1 MKRYMNM
8 ALLYAVLAMVGG
20 VFYREF
26 TKFNGFTAKTTLGVV
41 HLLMPGKPE
50 EDTVREREYT
60 VTRDTI
66 TVGVESSGLV
76 DTGPNAHSF
85 EAGTVV
91 EELLVK
97 VGSEVKKG
105 DPLASI
111 STENLKEL
119 IGTAQ
124 DELSDA
130 RAALLQ
136 ASSAKDVLIAQNKKD
151 KQDGLDRVQQ
161 EYASQTE
168 LLTSE
173 KKRLEAS
180 ISQQEAILVQ
190 LQQQIADGSAQVG
203 DLEKKVERLKTKI
216 NQNILE
222 IGRLNEELLN
232 VDDGSEKRKALNNQ
246 IANLQYDIQKLNG
259 QLSERVSLA
268 ANNTAQI
275 QSLEAEIQLAREEIA
290 QLEQQGGEDA
300 EQQIQKL
307 QQKIADKQ
315 KQIRRLSY
323 TDEINALDSQIAGK
337 ESQLRKAQKELN
349 FLSDDSEERNAIQLK
364 ITKLQNENTE
374 MQQEIDAYMADPA
387 FAQLERLKEE
397 RQTCE
402 DSLKSNYEG
411 LSLKLEEME
420 RAEKQF
426 QQALENQNGD
436 NTFLDYK
443 TSEELKSIN
452 ENIAKASRNVQT
464 AQEKVARLQAFS
476 QNPTI
481 YAQLDGVVTTLNY
494 KVGDTVVD
502 GKPLCIVGEL
512 DEITMTVP
520 VSASDIGSVSVGQK
534 VNLYVDAY
542 AEQKFI
548 GTVKERLLV
557 ANDNGEY
564 PVIISID
571 PSEQVLLP
579 GMKAY
584 ATIILKEKTDVLTL
598 SNKAITLENG
608 QQYVLVRD
616 ENGELVRKQIVT
628 GFSDGRVSEI
638 LDGLSEQDVVIV
650 QE

>member
-1 MKRYMNM
+1 MSVNIRKHKKKV
-8 ALLYAVLAMVGG
+8 AAVLV
-20 VFYREF
+20 
-26 TKFNGFTAKTTLGVV
+26 LGVAAAISIP
-41 HLLMPGKPE
+41 LLMSGKPE

-60 VTRDTI
+60 VTRETI

-173 KKRLEAS
+173 KKQLEAS

-259 QLSERVSLA
+259 QLSEKVSLA

-290 QLEQQGGEDA
+290 QLEQKGGEDA
-300 EQQIQKL
+300 EQQIQNL

-315 KQIRRLSY
+315 RQIRKLSY
-323 TDEINALDSQIAGK
+323 TDEINALNSQIAGK
-337 ESQLRKAQKELN
+337 EAQLRSAQKELN
-349 FLSDDSEERNAIQLK
+349 FLSDGSEERNAIQLK

-374 MQQEIDAYMADPA
+374 MQQEIDTYMADPA

-402 DSLKSNYEG
+402 DSLKSNYEA

-452 ENIAKASRNVQT
+452 ENIAKVSQNVQT
-464 AQEKVARLQAFS
+464 AQEKVARLQALS
-476 QNPTI
+476 KNPTI
-481 YAQLDGVVTTLNY
+481 YAQLDGIVTTLNY

-564 PVIISID
+564 PVTISID

>member
-1 MKRYMNM
+1 MNIRKHKKKL
-8 ALLYAVLAMVGG
+8 AAVLV
-20 VFYREF
+20 
-26 TKFNGFTAKTTLGVV
+26 LGVAAAISIP
-41 HLLMPGKPE
+41 LLMPQKPA

-60 VTRDTI
+60 AVRDTI

-76 DTGPNAHSF
+76 DTGPNAHTF
-85 EAGTVV
+85 ESGTVV
-91 EELLVK
+91 EDLLVK

-124 DELSDA
+124 EELSNA
-130 RAALLQ
+130 KAALLQ
-136 ASSAKDVLIAQNKKD
+136 ASSSKDVLIAQNNKD
-151 KQDGLDRVQQ
+151 KQDGLDGVQQ
-161 EYASQTE
+161 EYANQIE

-173 KKRLEAS
+173 KTRIESS
-180 ISQQEAILVQ
+180 IAQQETMLAQ
-190 LQQQIADGSAQVG
+190 LQQQITDGSAQVG
-203 DLEKKVERLKTKI
+203 DLEEKVERLKRKI

-222 IGRLNEELLN
+222 IGHLNEELLK
-232 VDDGSEKRKALNNQ
+232 VDDGSDERNTLNNR

-259 QLSERVSLA
+259 QLSEKASLA
-268 ANNTAQI
+268 ANNASQI
-275 QSLEAEIQLAREEIA
+275 QSLGAEIQNLKEQLAGLDTSAPEN
-290 QLEQQGGEDA
+290 EQKIQA
-300 EQQIQKL
+300 LQQQIADN
-307 QQKIADKQ
+307 QQKIRQ
-315 KQIRRLSY
+315 LSY
-323 TDEINALDSQIAGK
+323 TDEIDALNSQIAGK
-337 ESQLRKAQKELN
+337 ESQLRNAQRELN
-349 FLSDDSEERNAIQLK
+349 FLSDGSEERNAIQLE
-364 ITKLQNENTE
+364 ITKLQNENTA
-374 MQQEIDAYMADPA
+374 MQQEIDAYMEDPA
-387 FAQLERLKEE
+387 FAELERLKGEQ
-397 RQTCE
+397 QTCE
-402 DSLKSNYEG
+402 DSLKSDYEA

-420 RAEKQF
+420 RAEKLF

-436 NTFLDYK
+436 NAFLDYK
-443 TSEELKSIN
+443 TSEELKAIN
-452 ENIAKASRNVQT
+452 ENIAKASRNVQA
-464 AQEKVARLQAFS
+464 AQEKVSRLQALS

-481 YAQLDGVVTTLNY
+481 YAQLDGIVTTLNY

-534 VNLYVDAY
+534 VNIYVDAY
-542 AEQKFI
+542 AEQKFT

-564 PVIISID
+564 PVTISVD
-571 PSEQVLLP
+571 PGEQMLLP

-638 LDGLSEQDVVIV
+638 LDGLSENEVVIV

>member
-1 MKRYMNM
+1 MSVNIRKHKKKL
-8 ALLYAVLAMVGG
+8 AAVLI
-20 VFYREF
+20 
-26 TKFNGFTAKTTLGVV
+26 LGVAAAISIP
-41 HLLMPGKPE
+41 LLMPGKPE

-60 VTRDTI
+60 VTRETI

-97 VGSEVKKG
+97 VGSEVKKS

-173 KKRLEAS
+173 KKQLEAS

-222 IGRLNEELLN
+222 IGRLNEELLK

-259 QLSERVSLA
+259 QLSEKVSLA

-290 QLEQQGGEDA
+290 QLKQQGGEDA
-300 EQQIQKL
+300 EQQIQNL

-315 KQIRRLSY
+315 RQIRKLSY
-323 TDEINALDSQIAGK
+323 TDEINALNSQIAGK
-337 ESQLRKAQKELN
+337 EAQLRSAQKELN
-349 FLSDDSEERNAIQLK
+349 FLSDGSEARNAIQLK

-374 MQQEIDAYMADPA
+374 MQQEIDTYMADPA

-402 DSLKSNYEG
+402 DSLKSNYEA

-452 ENIAKASRNVQT
+452 ENIAKASQNVQT
-464 AQEKVARLQAFS
+464 AQEKVARLQALS
-476 QNPTI
+476 KNPTI
-481 YAQLDGVVTTLNY
+481 YAQLDGIVTTLNY

-520 VSASDIGSVSVGQK
+520 ISASDIGSVSVGQK

-542 AEQKFI
+542 AEQRFT

-564 PVIISID
+564 PVTISID

-638 LDGLSEQDVVIV
+638 LDGLSENQVVIV

>member
-1 MKRYMNM
+1 MNIRKYKKKL
-8 ALLYAVLAMVGG
+8 AAVLG
-20 VFYREF
+20 
-26 TKFNGFTAKTTLGVV
+26 LGVAAAISIP
-41 HLLMPGKPE
+41 LLMPQKPA

-60 VTRDTI
+60 AVRDTI

-76 DTGPNAHSF
+76 DTGPNAHTF

-91 EELLVK
+91 EDLLVK

-119 IGTAQ
+119 IGLAQ
-124 DELSDA
+124 DELSNA
-130 RAALLQ
+130 KAALLQ
-136 ASSAKDVLIAQNKKD
+136 ASSSKDELIAQNNKD
-151 KQDGLDRVQQ
+151 KQDGLDGVQQ
-161 EYASQTE
+161 EYANQIE

-173 KKRLEAS
+173 KTRIESS
-180 ISQQEAILVQ
+180 IAQQEAMLAQ

-203 DLEKKVERLKTKI
+203 DLEEKALRLQIKI

-222 IGRLNEELLN
+222 IGRLNEELLK
-232 VDDGSEKRKALNNQ
+232 VDDGSDERNILNNQ

-259 QLSERVSLA
+259 QLSEKAALA
-268 ANNTAQI
+268 ASNASQI
-275 QSLEAEIQLAREEIA
+275 QSLEAEIQNLKEQLAGLGTSDPENVQEI
-290 QLEQQGGEDA
+290 QELQ
-300 EQQIQKL
+300 QQIT
-307 QQKIADKQ
+307 DKQ
-315 KQIRRLSY
+315 KLIRQLAY
-323 TDEINALDSQIAGK
+323 TDEIDTLNSQIAGK
-337 ESQLRKAQKELN
+337 ESQLRNAQRELN
-349 FLSDDSEERNAIQLK
+349 FLSDGSEERNAIQLE
-364 ITKLQNENTE
+364 ITKLQNENTA

-387 FAQLERLKEE
+387 FAELERLKGEQ
-397 RQTCE
+397 QTCE
-402 DSLKSNYEG
+402 DSLKSDYEA

-420 RAEKQF
+420 RAEKLF
-426 QQALENQNGD
+426 QQALEDQNGD
-436 NTFLDYK
+436 NAFSDYK
-443 TSEELKSIN
+443 TSEELKAIN
-452 ENIAKASRNVQT
+452 ENIAKASRNVQA
-464 AQEKVARLQAFS
+464 AQEKVSRLQALS

-481 YAQLDGVVTTLNY
+481 YAQLDGIVTTLNY

-512 DEITMTVP
+512 NEITMTVP
-520 VSASDIGSVSVGQK
+520 VSAADIGSVSVGQK
-534 VNLYVDAY
+534 VNIYVDAY
-542 AEQKFI
+542 AEQKFT

-564 PVIISID
+564 PVTISVD
-571 PSEQVLLP
+571 PGEQMLLP

-638 LDGLSEQDVVIV
+638 LDGLSENEVVIV

>member
-1 MKRYMNM
+1 MSVNIRKHKKKV
-8 ALLYAVLAMVGG
+8 AAVLV
-20 VFYREF
+20 
-26 TKFNGFTAKTTLGVV
+26 LGVAV
-41 HLLMPGKPE
+41 AISIPLLMSGKPE

-60 VTRDTI
+60 VTRETI

-173 KKRLEAS
+173 KKQLEAS

-222 IGRLNEELLN
+222 IGRLNEELLK

-259 QLSERVSLA
+259 QLSEKVSLA

-290 QLEQQGGEDA
+290 QLEQKGGEDA
-300 EQQIQKL
+300 EQQIQNL

-315 KQIRRLSY
+315 RQIRKLSY
-323 TDEINALDSQIAGK
+323 TDEINALNSQIAGK
-337 ESQLRKAQKELN
+337 EAQLRKAQKELN
-349 FLSDDSEERNAIQLK
+349 FLSDGSEERNAIQLK

-374 MQQEIDAYMADPA
+374 MQQEIDTYMADPA

-464 AQEKVARLQAFS
+464 AQEKVARLQALS

-481 YAQLDGVVTTLNY
+481 YAQLDGIVTTLNY

-542 AEQKFI
+542 AEQRFT

-564 PVIISID
+564 PVTISID

-638 LDGLSEQDVVIV
+638 LDGLSENQVVIV

>member
-1 MKRYMNM
+1 MNIRKHKKKL
-8 ALLYAVLAMVGG
+8 AAVLG
-20 VFYREF
+20 
-26 TKFNGFTAKTTLGVV
+26 LGVAAAISIP
-41 HLLMPGKPE
+41 LLMPQKPAE
-50 EDTVREREYT
+50 EIVREREYT
-60 VTRDTI
+60 AVRDTI

-76 DTGPNAHSF
+76 DTGPNAHTF
-85 EAGTVV
+85 ESGTVV
-91 EELLVK
+91 EDLLVK

-119 IGTAQ
+119 IGLAQ
-124 DELSDA
+124 DELSNA
-130 RAALLQ
+130 KAALLQ
-136 ASSAKDVLIAQNKKD
+136 ASSSKDILIAQNNKD
-151 KQDGLDRVQQ
+151 KQDGLDGVQQ
-161 EYASQTE
+161 EYSNQIE

-173 KKRLEAS
+173 KTRIESS
-180 ISQQEAILVQ
+180 IAQQEAMLAQ

-203 DLEKKVERLKTKI
+203 DLEEKVEQLKRKI

-222 IGRLNEELLN
+222 IGRLNEELLK
-232 VDDGSEKRKALNNQ
+232 VDDGSDERN
-246 IANLQYDIQKLNG
+246 YLNG
-259 QLSERVSLA
+259 RILQTQYEL
-268 ANNTAQI
+268 
-275 QSLEAEIQLAREEIA
+275 
-290 QLEQQGGEDA
+290 
-300 EQQIQKL
+300 QKL
-307 QQKIADKQ
+307 QTELEQAE
-315 KQIRRLSY
+315 
-323 TDEINALDSQIAGK
+323 TDEERSALETQIAKK
-337 ESQLRKAQKELN
+337 ETQLLNLQKDLA
-349 FLSDDSEERNAIQLK
+349 SVSSGSSEMNSIRLK
-364 ITKLQNENTE
+364 ITKLQNENTA

-387 FAQLERLKEE
+387 FAELERLKGEQ
-397 RQTCE
+397 QTCE
-402 DSLKSNYEG
+402 DSLKSDYEA

-420 RAEKQF
+420 RTEKLF

-436 NTFLDYK
+436 NAFLDYK
-443 TSEELKSIN
+443 TSEELKAIN
-452 ENIAKASRNVQT
+452 ETIAKASRNVQS
-464 AQEKVARLQAFS
+464 AQENVERLQALS

-481 YAQLDGVVTTLNY
+481 YAQLDGIVTTLNY

-512 DEITMTVP
+512 NEITMTVP
-520 VSASDIGSVSVGQK
+520 VSAADIGSVSVGQK
-534 VNLYVDAY
+534 VNIYVDAY
-542 AEQKFI
+542 AEQKFT

-564 PVIISID
+564 PVTISVD
-571 PSEQVLLP
+571 PGEQMLLP

-638 LDGLSEQDVVIV
+638 LDGLSENEVVIV

>member
-1 MKRYMNM
+1 MKVNIRKHKKKLVV
-8 ALLYAVLAMVGG
+8 LLVLSA
-20 VFYREF
+20 
-26 TKFNGFTAKTTLGVV
+26 AAAISIS
-41 HLLMPGKPE
+41 LLMPEKPAE
-50 EDTVREREYT
+50 ETVREREYT
-60 VTRDTI
+60 AVRDTI
-66 TVGVESSGLV
+66 TVGVESSGFV
-76 DTGPNAHSF
+76 DTGPNVHTF

-91 EELLVK
+91 QNLLVK

-124 DELSDA
+124 NELSDA

-136 ASSAKDVLIAQNKKD
+136 ASSAKDVLIAQNNKE
-151 KQDGLDRVQQ
+151 KQDGLDGVQQ
-161 EYASQTE
+161 EYANQIE
-168 LLTSE
+168 LLTGE
-173 KKRLEAS
+173 KTRTEAS
-180 ISQQEAILVQ
+180 ITEQEAMLTQ
-190 LQQQIADGSAQVG
+190 LQQQITEDSAQVG
-203 DLEKKVERLKTKI
+203 DLEERTERLKTKM
-216 NQNILE
+216 NENILE
-222 IGRLNEELLN
+222 IGRLNEELLK
-232 VDDGSEKRKALNNQ
+232 VDDGSDERN
-246 IANLQYDIQKLNG
+246 DLNG
-259 QLSERVSLA
+259 HILQTQYEL
-268 ANNTAQI
+268 
-275 QSLEAEIQLAREEIA
+275 
-290 QLEQQGGEDA
+290 
-300 EQQIQKL
+300 QKL
-307 QQKIADKQ
+307 QTELERGQ
-315 KQIRRLSY
+315 
-323 TDEINALDSQIAGK
+323 TDEERDIIQTQIAEK
-337 ESQLRKAQKELN
+337 EAQLLKLQKDLAN
-349 FLSDDSEERNAIQLK
+349 VSSGSSEMNSIRLK
-364 ITKLQNENTE
+364 ITKLQNANTA

-402 DSLKSNYEG
+402 DSIESNYEA
-411 LSLKLEEME
+411 LSLKLEEIE
-420 RAEKQF
+420 RVEKQF
-426 QQALENQNGD
+426 QQELENQNDD
-436 NTFLDYK
+436 NAFADYK
-443 TSEELKSIN
+443 ASEELKSIN
-452 ENIAKASRNVQT
+452 ANIAKASRNVQT
-464 AQEKVARLQAFS
+464 AQEKVTRLQALS

-481 YAQLDGVVTTLNY
+481 YAQLDGIVTTLNY

-534 VNLYVDAY
+534 VNIYVDAY
-542 AEQKFI
+542 AEQKFT

-564 PVIISID
+564 PVTISIA
-571 PSEQVLLP
+571 PSEQMLLH

-584 ATIILKEKTDVLTL
+584 AIIILKEKADVLTL

-638 LDGLSEQDVVIV
+638 LDGLLENEVVIV

>member
-1 MKRYMNM
+1 MKANIGKHKKKL
-8 ALLYAVLAMVGG
+8 ATVLVLAV
-20 VFYREF
+20 
-26 TKFNGFTAKTTLGVV
+26 AAAISIP
-41 HLLMPGKPE
+41 LLMPATPA

-91 EELLVK
+91 EDLLVK

-111 STENLKEL
+111 STENLQEL

-130 RAALLQ
+130 KAALLQ
-136 ASSAKDVLIAQNKKD
+136 ASSAKDVLIAQNNKD
-151 KQDGLDRVQQ
+151 KQDGLDGVQQ
-161 EYASQTE
+161 EYANQIE

-173 KKRLEAS
+173 KKRMEAAIAELEGAL
-180 ISQQEAILVQ
+180 AW
-190 LQQQIADGSAQVG
+190 LQQQIADQSVQVG
-203 DLEKKVERLKTKI
+203 NLEETVGRLKAHI

-222 IGRLNEELLN
+222 IGRLNEELLK
-232 VDDGSEKRKALNNQ
+232 VDDGSDERNSLNNQ

-259 QLSERVSLA
+259 QLSEKASLA
-268 ANNTAQI
+268 ANNASQI
-275 QSLEAEIQLAREEIA
+275 QAMEAEIQSFNEQIAGLDTSDPDYNQKIQTLREQIA
-290 QLEQQGGEDA
+290 VN
-300 EQQIQKL
+300 
-307 QQKIADKQ
+307 QQKIRQ
-315 KQIRRLSY
+315 LSY
-323 TDEINALDSQIAGK
+323 TDEIDALNSQIAGK
-337 ESQLRKAQKELN
+337 ESQLRKAQEKLN
-349 FLSDDSEERNAIQLK
+349 FLSDGSEERNAIQLQ
-364 ITKLQNENTE
+364 ITKLQNENTA
-374 MQQEIDAYMADPA
+374 MQQEIDAYMEDPA
-387 FAQLERLKEE
+387 FAELERLKGEQ
-397 RQTCE
+397 QTCE
-402 DSLKSNYEG
+402 DSLKSDYEA

-420 RAEKQF
+420 RAEKLF

-436 NTFLDYK
+436 NAFLDYK
-443 TSEELKSIN
+443 TSEELKAIN
-452 ENIAKASRNVQT
+452 ENIAKASRNVQA
-464 AQEKVARLQAFS
+464 AQEKVSRLQALS

-481 YAQLDGVVTTLNY
+481 YAQMDGIVTTLNY

-542 AEQKFI
+542 AEQKFT

-564 PVIISID
+564 PVTITID
-571 PSEQVLLP
+571 PGEQMLLP

-598 SNKAITLENG
+598 SNKAITMENG

-628 GFSDGRVSEI
+628 GFSDGRASEI
-638 LDGLSEQDVVIV
+638 LDGLSENEVVIV

>member
-1 MKRYMNM
+1 MSVNIRKHKKKL
-8 ALLYAVLAMVGG
+8 AAVLI
-20 VFYREF
+20 
-26 TKFNGFTAKTTLGVV
+26 LGVAAAISIP
-41 HLLMPGKPE
+41 LLMPGKPE

-85 EAGTVV
+85 ETGTVV
-91 EELLVK
+91 KELLVK

-161 EYASQTE
+161 EYVSQTE

-173 KKRLEAS
+173 KKLEAS

-222 IGRLNEELLN
+222 IGRLNEELLK

-259 QLSERVSLA
+259 QLSEKVSLA

-275 QSLEAEIQLAREEIA
+275 QSLEAEIQLDREEIA
-290 QLEQQGGEDA
+290 QLEQKGGEDA
-300 EQQIQKL
+300 EQQIQNL

-315 KQIRRLSY
+315 RQIRKLSY
-323 TDEINALDSQIAGK
+323 TDEINALNSQIAGK

-349 FLSDDSEERNAIQLK
+349 FLSDGSEERNAIQLK

-374 MQQEIDAYMADPA
+374 MQQKIDTYMADPA

-420 RAEKQF
+420 RTVKQF

-464 AQEKVARLQAFS
+464 AQEKVARLQALS

-481 YAQLDGVVTTLNY
+481 YAQLDGIVTTLNY

-564 PVIISID
+564 PATISID

>member
-1 MKRYMNM
+1 MSVNIRKHKKKL
-8 ALLYAVLAMVGG
+8 AAVLI
-20 VFYREF
+20 
-26 TKFNGFTAKTTLGVV
+26 LGVAAAISIP
-41 HLLMPGKPE
+41 LLMPGKPE

-85 EAGTVV
+85 ETGTVV
-91 EELLVK
+91 KELLVK

-161 EYASQTE
+161 EYVSQTE

-173 KKRLEAS
+173 KKLEAS

-222 IGRLNEELLN
+222 IGRLNEELLK

-259 QLSERVSLA
+259 QLSEKVSLA

-275 QSLEAEIQLAREEIA
+275 QSLEAEIQLDREEIA
-290 QLEQQGGEDA
+290 QLEQKGGEDA
-300 EQQIQKL
+300 EQQIQNL

-315 KQIRRLSY
+315 RQIRKLSY
-323 TDEINALDSQIAGK
+323 TDEINALNSQIAGK

-349 FLSDDSEERNAIQLK
+349 FLSDGSEERNAIQLK

-374 MQQEIDAYMADPA
+374 MQQKIDTYMADPA

-420 RAEKQF
+420 RTEKQF

-464 AQEKVARLQAFS
+464 AQEKVARLQALS

-481 YAQLDGVVTTLNY
+481 YAQLDGIVTTLNY

-564 PVIISID
+564 PVTISID

>member
-1 MKRYMNM
+1 MSVNIRKHKKKV
-8 ALLYAVLAMVGG
+8 AAVLV
-20 VFYREF
+20 
-26 TKFNGFTAKTTLGVV
+26 LGVAV
-41 HLLMPGKPE
+41 AISIPLLMSGKPE

-60 VTRDTI
+60 VTPETI

-173 KKRLEAS
+173 KKQLEAS

-222 IGRLNEELLN
+222 IGRLNEELLK

-259 QLSERVSLA
+259 QLSEKVSLA

-290 QLEQQGGEDA
+290 QLEQKGGEDA
-300 EQQIQKL
+300 EQQIQNL

-315 KQIRRLSY
+315 RQIRKLSY
-323 TDEINALDSQIAGK
+323 TDEINALNSQIAGK
-337 ESQLRKAQKELN
+337 EAQLRSAQKELN
-349 FLSDDSEERNAIQLK
+349 FLSDGSEERNAIQLK

-374 MQQEIDAYMADPA
+374 MQQEIDTYMADPA

-402 DSLKSNYEG
+402 DSLKSNYEA

-452 ENIAKASRNVQT
+452 ENIAKASQNVQT
-464 AQEKVARLQAFS
+464 AQEKVARLQALS
-476 QNPTI
+476 KNPTI
-481 YAQLDGVVTTLNY
+481 YAQLDGIVTTLNY

-520 VSASDIGSVSVGQK
+520 ISASDIGSVSVGQK

-542 AEQKFI
+542 AEQRFT

-564 PVIISID
+564 PVTISID

-638 LDGLSEQDVVIV
+638 LDGLSENQVVIV

>member
-1 MKRYMNM
+1 MSVNIRKHKKKL
-8 ALLYAVLAMVGG
+8 ATVLI
-20 VFYREF
+20 
-26 TKFNGFTAKTTLGVV
+26 LGVAAAISIP
-41 HLLMPGKPE
+41 LLMPGKPE

-161 EYASQTE
+161 EYASRTE

-222 IGRLNEELLN
+222 IGRLNEELLK
-232 VDDGSEKRKALNNQ
+232 VDDGSEERKALNNQ

-259 QLSERVSLA
+259 QLGEKVSLA

-290 QLEQQGGEDA
+290 QLEQKGGEDA
-300 EQQIQKL
+300 EQQIQNL

-315 KQIRRLSY
+315 KQIRKLSY
-323 TDEINALDSQIAGK
+323 TDEINALNSQIAGK

-349 FLSDDSEERNAIQLK
+349 FLSDGSEERNAIQLK

-374 MQQEIDAYMADPA
+374 MQQEIDTYMADPA

-402 DSLKSNYEG
+402 DSLKSNYDG

-464 AQEKVARLQAFS
+464 AQEKVARLQALS

-481 YAQLDGVVTTLNY
+481 YAQLDGIITTLNY

-564 PVIISID
+564 PVTISID

>member
-1 MKRYMNM
+1 MSVNIRKHKKKV
-8 ALLYAVLAMVGG
+8 AAVLV
-20 VFYREF
+20 
-26 TKFNGFTAKTTLGVV
+26 LGVAAAISIP
-41 HLLMPGKPE
+41 LLMSGKPE

-60 VTRDTI
+60 VTRETI

-173 KKRLEAS
+173 KKQLEAS

-232 VDDGSEKRKALNNQ
+232 VDDGSEERKALNNQ
-246 IANLQYDIQKLNG
+246 IASLQYDIQKLNG
-259 QLSERVSLA
+259 QLTEKVSLA

-290 QLEQQGGEDA
+290 QLKQKGGEDA
-300 EQQIQKL
+300 EQQIQNL

-315 KQIRRLSY
+315 RQIRKLSY
-323 TDEINALDSQIAGK
+323 TDEINALNSQIAGK
-337 ESQLRKAQKELN
+337 EAQLRSAQKELN
-349 FLSDDSEERNAIQLK
+349 FLSDGSEARNAIQLK

-374 MQQEIDAYMADPA
+374 MQQEIDTYMADPA

-452 ENIAKASRNVQT
+452 ENIAKASQNVQT
-464 AQEKVARLQAFS
+464 AQEKVARLQALS
-476 QNPTI
+476 KNPTI
-481 YAQLDGVVTTLNY
+481 YAQLDGIVTTLNY

-520 VSASDIGSVSVGQK
+520 ISASDIGSVSVGQK

-542 AEQKFI
+542 AEQRFT

-564 PVIISID
+564 PVTISID

-638 LDGLSEQDVVIV
+638 LDGLSENQVVIV

>member
-1 MKRYMNM
+1 MSVNIRKHKKKL
-8 ALLYAVLAMVGG
+8 AAVLI
-20 VFYREF
+20 
-26 TKFNGFTAKTTLGVV
+26 LGVAAAIGIP
-41 HLLMPGKPE
+41 LLMPGKPE

-60 VTRDTI
+60 VTRETI

-85 EAGTVV
+85 EAGTAV

-97 VGSEVKKG
+97 VGSEVKKS

-173 KKRLEAS
+173 KKQLEAS

-222 IGRLNEELLN
+222 IGRLNEELLK

-259 QLSERVSLA
+259 QLSEKVSLA

-275 QSLEAEIQLAREEIA
+275 QSLEAEIQLAREDIA
-290 QLEQQGGEDA
+290 QLEQKGGEDA
-300 EQQIQKL
+300 EQQIQNL

-315 KQIRRLSY
+315 RQIRKLSY
-323 TDEINALDSQIAGK
+323 TDEINALNSQIAGK
-337 ESQLRKAQKELN
+337 EAQLRSAQKELN
-349 FLSDDSEERNAIQLK
+349 FLSDGSEERNAIQLK

-374 MQQEIDAYMADPA
+374 MQQEIDTYMADPA

-402 DSLKSNYEG
+402 DSLKSNYEA

-436 NTFLDYK
+436 NTFLNYK

-452 ENIAKASRNVQT
+452 ENIAKASQNVQT
-464 AQEKVARLQAFS
+464 AQEKVARLQALS
-476 QNPTI
+476 KNPTI
-481 YAQLDGVVTTLNY
+481 YAQLDGIVTTLNY

-520 VSASDIGSVSVGQK
+520 ISASDIGSVSVGQK

-542 AEQKFI
+542 AEQRFT

-564 PVIISID
+564 PVTISID

-638 LDGLSEQDVVIV
+638 LDGLSENQVVIV

>member
-1 MKRYMNM
+1 MNIRKHKKKL
-8 ALLYAVLAMVGG
+8 AAVLV
-20 VFYREF
+20 
-26 TKFNGFTAKTTLGVV
+26 LGVAAAISIP
-41 HLLMPGKPE
+41 LLMPQKPA

-60 VTRDTI
+60 ATRDTI

-76 DTGPNAHSF
+76 DTGPNAHTF

-91 EELLVK
+91 EDLLVK

-119 IGTAQ
+119 IGLAQ
-124 DELSDA
+124 DELSNA
-130 RAALLQ
+130 KAALLQ
-136 ASSAKDVLIAQNKKD
+136 ASSSKDVLIAQNNKD
-151 KQDGLDRVQQ
+151 KQDGLDGVQQ
-161 EYASQTE
+161 EYANQIE

-173 KKRLEAS
+173 KTRIEAS
-180 ISQQEAILVQ
+180 IAQQEAMLAQ

-203 DLEKKVERLKTKI
+203 DLEEKVERLKRKI

-222 IGRLNEELLN
+222 IGRLNEELLK
-232 VDDGSEKRKALNNQ
+232 VDDGSDERNILNNQ

-259 QLSERVSLA
+259 QLSEKVSMA
-268 ANNTAQI
+268 ANNAPKI
-275 QSLEAEIQLAREEIA
+275 QSLEAEIQNLNEQLAGLDTSDPEYEQEI
-290 QLEQQGGEDA
+290 QELQ
-300 EQQIQKL
+300 QQIAANHQEI
-307 QQKIADKQ
+307 Q
-315 KQIRRLSY
+315 RLSY
-323 TDEINALDSQIAGK
+323 ANEIKTLNSQITEN
-337 ESQLRKAQKELN
+337 ESQLRKAQEELN
-349 FLSDDSEERNAIQLK
+349 FLSDGSEERNAIQLE
-364 ITKLQNENTE
+364 ITKLQNENTA

-387 FAQLERLKEE
+387 FAELERLKGEQ
-397 RQTCE
+397 QTCE
-402 DSLKSNYEG
+402 DSLKSDYEA

-420 RAEKQF
+420 RAEKLF
-426 QQALENQNGD
+426 QQALEDQNGD
-436 NTFLDYK
+436 NAFSDYK
-443 TSEELKSIN
+443 TSEELKAIN
-452 ENIAKASRNVQT
+452 ENIAKASRNVQA
-464 AQEKVARLQAFS
+464 AQEKVSRLQALS

-481 YAQLDGVVTTLNY
+481 YAQLDGIVTTLNY
-494 KVGDTVVD
+494 KVGDTVAD

-520 VSASDIGSVSVGQK
+520 VSAADIGSVSVGQK
-534 VNLYVDAY
+534 VNIYVDAY
-542 AEQKFI
+542 AEQKFT

-564 PVIISID
+564 PVTISVD
-571 PSEQVLLP
+571 PGEQMLLP

-584 ATIILKEKTDVLTL
+584 ATIILKEKNDVLTL

-616 ENGELVRKQIVT
+616 ENGEFVRKQIVT

-638 LDGLSEQDVVIV
+638 LDGLSENEVVIV

>member
-1 MKRYMNM
+1 MSVNIRKHKKKV
-8 ALLYAVLAMVGG
+8 AAVLV
-20 VFYREF
+20 
-26 TKFNGFTAKTTLGVV
+26 LGVAAAISIP
-41 HLLMPGKPE
+41 LLMSGKPE

-60 VTRDTI
+60 VTRETI

-173 KKRLEAS
+173 KKQLEAS

-222 IGRLNEELLN
+222 IGRLNEKLLK

-259 QLSERVSLA
+259 QLSEKVSLA

-290 QLEQQGGEDA
+290 QLEQKGGEDA
-300 EQQIQKL
+300 EQQIQNL

-315 KQIRRLSY
+315 RQIRKLSY
-323 TDEINALDSQIAGK
+323 TDEINALNSQIAGK
-337 ESQLRKAQKELN
+337 EAQLRSAQKELN
-349 FLSDDSEERNAIQLK
+349 FLSDGSEARNAIQLK

-374 MQQEIDAYMADPA
+374 MQQEIDTYMADPA

-402 DSLKSNYEG
+402 DSLKSNYEA

-452 ENIAKASRNVQT
+452 ENIAKASQNVQT
-464 AQEKVARLQAFS
+464 AQEKVARLQALS
-476 QNPTI
+476 KNPTI
-481 YAQLDGVVTTLNY
+481 YAQLDGIVTTLNY

-520 VSASDIGSVSVGQK
+520 ISASDIGSVSVGQK

-542 AEQKFI
+542 AEQRFT

-564 PVIISID
+564 PVTISID

-638 LDGLSEQDVVIV
+638 LDGLSENQVVIV

>member
-1 MKRYMNM
+1 MSVNIRKHKKTV
-8 ALLYAVLAMVGG
+8 AAVLV
-20 VFYREF
+20 
-26 TKFNGFTAKTTLGVV
+26 LGVAAAISIP
-41 HLLMPGKPE
+41 LLMSGKPE

-60 VTRDTI
+60 VTRETI

-173 KKRLEAS
+173 KKQLEAS

-222 IGRLNEELLN
+222 IGRLNEELLK

-259 QLSERVSLA
+259 QLSEKVSLA

-290 QLEQQGGEDA
+290 QLEQKGGEDA

-315 KQIRRLSY
+315 KQIRKLSY
-323 TDEINALDSQIAGK
+323 TDEINALNSQIAGK
-337 ESQLRKAQKELN
+337 EAQLRNAQKELN
-349 FLSDDSEERNAIQLK
+349 FLSDGSEERNAIQLK

-374 MQQEIDAYMADPA
+374 MQQEIDTYMADPA

-464 AQEKVARLQAFS
+464 AQEKVARLQALS

-481 YAQLDGVVTTLNY
+481 YAQLDGIVTTLNY

-564 PVIISID
+564 PVTISVD

>member
-1 MKRYMNM
+1 MNIRKHKKKL
-8 ALLYAVLAMVGG
+8 AAVLG
-20 VFYREF
+20 
-26 TKFNGFTAKTTLGVV
+26 LGVAAAISIP
-41 HLLMPGKPE
+41 LLMPQKPA

-60 VTRDTI
+60 ATRDTI

-76 DTGPNAHSF
+76 DTGPNAHTF

-91 EELLVK
+91 EDLLVK

-119 IGTAQ
+119 IGLAQ
-124 DELSDA
+124 DELSNA
-130 RAALLQ
+130 KAALLQ
-136 ASSAKDVLIAQNKKD
+136 ASSSKDILIAQNNKD
-151 KQDGLDRVQQ
+151 KQDGLDGVQQ
-161 EYASQTE
+161 EYANQIE

-173 KKRLEAS
+173 KTRIESS
-180 ISQQEAILVQ
+180 ISEQEGVLAQ

-203 DLEKKVERLKTKI
+203 DLEEKVERLKRKI

-222 IGRLNEELLN
+222 IGRLNEELLK
-232 VDDGSEKRKALNNQ
+232 VDDGSDERNTLNNR

-259 QLSERVSLA
+259 QLSEKISLA
-268 ANNTAQI
+268 ANNASLI
-275 QSLEAEIQLAREEIA
+275 QSLEGEIQILNEQLAGLVTSDPEYDQKAQIIREQIAANHQEI
-290 QLEQQGGEDA
+290 Q
-300 EQQIQKL
+300 
-307 QQKIADKQ
+307 
-315 KQIRRLSY
+315 RLSY
-323 TDEINALDSQIAGK
+323 ANEINALNSQITNK
-337 ESQLRKAQKELN
+337 ESLLQKAQEELN
-349 FLSDDSEERNAIQLK
+349 FLSDGSEERNAIQLE
-364 ITKLQNENTE
+364 ITKLQNENTA

-387 FAQLERLKEE
+387 FAELEQLKGE
-397 RQTCE
+397 QQACE
-402 DSLKSNYEG
+402 DSLKSDYEA

-420 RAEKQF
+420 RAEKLF
-426 QQALENQNGD
+426 QQALEDQNGD
-436 NTFLDYK
+436 NAFSDYK
-443 TSEELKSIN
+443 TSEELKAIN
-452 ENIAKASRNVQT
+452 ETIAKASRNVQS
-464 AQEKVARLQAFS
+464 AQENVERLQALS

-481 YAQLDGVVTTLNY
+481 YAQLDGIVTTLNY

-512 DEITMTVP
+512 NEITMTVP
-520 VSASDIGSVSVGQK
+520 VSAADIGSVSVGQK
-534 VNLYVDAY
+534 VNIYVDAY
-542 AEQKFI
+542 AEQKFT

-564 PVIISID
+564 PVTISVD
-571 PSEQVLLP
+571 PGEQMLLP

-638 LDGLSEQDVVIV
+638 LDGLSENEVVIV

>member
-1 MKRYMNM
+1 MSVNIRKHKKKL
-8 ALLYAVLAMVGG
+8 AAVLI
-20 VFYREF
+20 
-26 TKFNGFTAKTTLGVV
+26 LGVAAAISIP
-41 HLLMPGKPE
+41 LLMPGKPE

-161 EYASQTE
+161 EYASRTE

-232 VDDGSEKRKALNNQ
+232 VDDGSEERKALNNQ

-259 QLSERVSLA
+259 QLSEKVSLA

-300 EQQIQKL
+300 EQQIQNL
-307 QQKIADKQ
+307 QQQIADKQ
-315 KQIRRLSY
+315 KQIRKLSY
-323 TDEINALDSQIAGK
+323 TDEINALNSQIAGK

-349 FLSDDSEERNAIQLK
+349 FLSDGSEERNAIQLK

-374 MQQEIDAYMADPA
+374 MQQEIDTYMADPA

-402 DSLKSNYEG
+402 DSLKSNYEA

-464 AQEKVARLQAFS
+464 AQEKVARLQALS
-476 QNPTI
+476 KNPTI
-481 YAQLDGVVTTLNY
+481 YAQLDGIVTTLNY

-557 ANDNGEY
+557 VNDNGEY
-564 PVIISID
+564 PVTISID

>member
-1 MKRYMNM
+1 VNIRKHKKKL
-8 ALLYAVLAMVGG
+8 ATVLV
-20 VFYREF
+20 
-26 TKFNGFTAKTTLGVV
+26 LGVAAAISIP
-41 HLLMPGKPE
+41 LLMPQKPA

-60 VTRDTI
+60 ATRDTI

-76 DTGPNAHSF
+76 DTGPNAHTF

-91 EELLVK
+91 EDLLVK

-119 IGTAQ
+119 IGLAQ
-124 DELSDA
+124 DELSNA
-130 RAALLQ
+130 KAALLQ
-136 ASSAKDVLIAQNKKD
+136 ASSSKDVLIAQNNKD
-151 KQDGLDRVQQ
+151 KQDGLDGVQQ
-161 EYASQTE
+161 EYANQIE

-173 KKRLEAS
+173 KTRIEAS
-180 ISQQEAILVQ
+180 IAQQEAMLAQ

-203 DLEKKVERLKTKI
+203 DLEEKVERLKRKI

-222 IGRLNEELLN
+222 IGRLNEELLK
-232 VDDGSEKRKALNNQ
+232 VDDGSDERNILNNQ

-259 QLSERVSLA
+259 QLSEKVSMA
-268 ANNTAQI
+268 ANNAPKI
-275 QSLEAEIQLAREEIA
+275 QSLEAEIQNLNEQLAGLDTSDPEYEQEI
-290 QLEQQGGEDA
+290 QELQ
-300 EQQIQKL
+300 QQIAANHQEI
-307 QQKIADKQ
+307 Q
-315 KQIRRLSY
+315 RLSY
-323 TDEINALDSQIAGK
+323 ANEIKTLNSQITEN
-337 ESQLRKAQKELN
+337 ESQLRKAQEELN
-349 FLSDDSEERNAIQLK
+349 FLSDGSEERNAIQLE
-364 ITKLQNENTE
+364 ITKLQNENTA

-387 FAQLERLKEE
+387 FAELERLKGEQ
-397 RQTCE
+397 QTCE
-402 DSLKSNYEG
+402 DSLKSDYEA

-420 RAEKQF
+420 RAEKLF
-426 QQALENQNGD
+426 QQALEDQNGD
-436 NTFLDYK
+436 NAFSDYK
-443 TSEELKSIN
+443 TSEELKAIN
-452 ENIAKASRNVQT
+452 ENIAKASRNVQA
-464 AQEKVARLQAFS
+464 AQEKVSRLQALS

-481 YAQLDGVVTTLNY
+481 YAQLDGIVTTLNY
-494 KVGDTVVD
+494 KVGDTVAD

-520 VSASDIGSVSVGQK
+520 VSAADIGSVSVGQK
-534 VNLYVDAY
+534 VNIYVDAY
-542 AEQKFI
+542 AEQKFT

-564 PVIISID
+564 PVTITID
-571 PSEQVLLP
+571 PGEQMLLP

-616 ENGELVRKQIVT
+616 ENGELVRNQIVT

-638 LDGLSEQDVVIV
+638 LDGLSENEVVIV

>member
-1 MKRYMNM
+1 MSVNIRKHKKKV
-8 ALLYAVLAMVGG
+8 AAVLV
-20 VFYREF
+20 
-26 TKFNGFTAKTTLGVV
+26 LGVAAAISIP
-41 HLLMPGKPE
+41 LLMSGKPE

-60 VTRDTI
+60 VTRETI

-173 KKRLEAS
+173 KKQLEAS

-222 IGRLNEELLN
+222 IGRLNEELLK

-259 QLSERVSLA
+259 QLSEKVSLA

-290 QLEQQGGEDA
+290 QLEQKGGEDA
-300 EQQIQKL
+300 EQQIQNL

-315 KQIRRLSY
+315 RQIRKLSY
-323 TDEINALDSQIAGK
+323 TDEINALNNQNEGK

-349 FLSDDSEERNAIQLK
+349 FLSDGSEERNAIQLI

-374 MQQEIDAYMADPA
+374 LQQKIDTYMADPA

-420 RAEKQF
+420 RTEKQF

-464 AQEKVARLQAFS
+464 AQEKVARLQALS

-481 YAQLDGVVTTLNY
+481 YAQLDGIVTTLNY

-564 PVIISID
+564 PVTISVD

>member
-1 MKRYMNM
+1 MSVNIRKHKKKV
-8 ALLYAVLAMVGG
+8 AAVLV
-20 VFYREF
+20 
-26 TKFNGFTAKTTLGVV
+26 LGVAAAISIP
-41 HLLMPGKPE
+41 LLMPGKPE

-60 VTRDTI
+60 VTRETI

-85 EAGTVV
+85 ETGTVV

-136 ASSAKDVLIAQNKKD
+136 ASSAKDVLVAQNKKD

-161 EYASQTE
+161 EYVSQTE

-173 KKRLEAS
+173 KKRFEAS

-222 IGRLNEELLN
+222 IGRLNEELLK

-246 IANLQYDIQKLNG
+246 IANLQYDIQELNG
-259 QLSERVSLA
+259 QLSEKVSLA

-323 TDEINALDSQIAGK
+323 TDEINALNSQIAGK
-337 ESQLRKAQKELN
+337 ESQLRNAQKELN
-349 FLSDDSEERNAIQLK
+349 FLSDGSEERNAIQLK

-464 AQEKVARLQAFS
+464 AQEKVARLQALS

-481 YAQLDGVVTTLNY
+481 YAQLDGIVTTLNY

-564 PVIISID
+564 PVTISID